1 MALLI
6 VLASATLIST
16 GPSVLKLN
24 WAFDMATWIGPAGAA
39 RAVWNGLCVGF
50 LGVTGIECM
59 PT

>member
-16 GPSVLKLN
+16 GPAVLKLN
-24 WAFDMATWIGPAGAA
+24 WTFDMASWIGPAGAT
-39 RAVWNGLCVGF
+39 RAIWNGLCVGF